1 MANVLVVPVSTKA
14 DGWAVTQ
21 AVAAALPDS
30 AVFRAFDEAGEAEK
44 LVCAGKSDDW
54 LDSLVTCV
62 AALKAANV
70 VIKGAKPDP
79 ERVLLSTKNLDV
91 ALSFD
96 ASVVFA
102 MQTDT
107 DDVEHVTNRLN
118 LAKQAYIHSPGTAV
132 GFVLDGGDAGAG
144 AAIAEKTGLVYFG
157 TSQKIINTDLFS

>member
-1 MANVLVVPVSTKA
+1 MKGVVLLTFVI
-14 DGWAVTQ
+14 
-21 AVAAALPDS
+21 LL
-30 AVFRAFDEAGEAEK
+30 AFAFYSNAQTLSGTVKDESNSEPLIG
-44 LVCAGKSDDW
+44 
-54 LDSLVTCV
+54 
-62 AALKAANV
+62 ANV

-157 TSQKIINTDLFS
+157 TSQTSINTDLLLKKPGGRMSPARRCQTPLR